1 MPKNMWQ
8 SSIGYDVGDLVKD
21 IRNRIFIVVSMRYT
35 SEDVVYAVYVS
46 QISGRP
52 SSIDKDDNGLIA
64 MFPTDLRKA

>member
-21 IRNRIFIVVSMRYT
+21 IHNRIFVVVSMRYT
-35 SEDVVYAVYVS
+35 SEYVVYAVHVS

-52 SSIDKDDNGLIA
+52 SSISKDNNGLIA

>member
-21 IRNRIFIVVSMRYT
+21 IHNRIFIVVSMRYT
-35 SEDVVYAVYVS
+35 TEYVVYAVHVS
-46 QISGRP
+46 QISGKP
-52 SSIDKDDNGLIA
+52 SSIRKDNNGLIA